1 MAISSKKTVEGDETV
16 HHVTP
21 SKKKGKP
28 RPVPQP
34 PMTPM
39 IDVTFQL
46 ILFFILTFEFR
57 ETEGTIP
64 GTLPS
69 KGTVAQETTD
79 TPPPD
84 PIQIR
89 VIPSQNR
96 ESATYEMTGVS
107 MAIQTVG
114 ELGKLLEQ
122 RQQQI
127 GSKEVP
133 ILIFP
138 SQYVPWGFVVE
149 AFNQAKK
156 AKFQKIGFQNQE
168 QEEAM

>member
-1 MAISSKKTVEGDETV
+1 MAISADKRVEGDETV

-28 RPVPQP
+28 KPPPQP

-57 ETEGTIP
+57 ESEGMIP

-69 KGTVAQETTD
+69 KGAIAQSVTEP
-79 TPPPD
+79 PPPD

-89 VIPSQNR
+89 VIPSADR
-96 ESATYEMTGVS
+96 DRASYEMTGVGV
-107 MAIQTVG
+107 AIATPRD
-114 ELGKLLEQ
+114 LGQLLQQ
-122 RQQQI
+122 RRQQI
-127 GSKEVP
+127 GSADVP
-133 ILIFP
+133 IVIFP
-138 SQYVPWGFVVE
+138 SPDVPWGFVVE
-149 AFNQAKK
+149 AFNQAKRAEFK
-156 AKFQKIGFQNQE
+156 KIGFAQQI
-168 QEEAM
+168 M